1 MSLHAQAS
9 NGDPG
14 VGRSSKDK
22 GDLLQS
28 SIDKDD
34 LLRSNIIRNNLFQ
47 SSVPRREVI
56 QVLVGALGDESAM
69 VRKAAMNALQ
79 ENAPFNSI
87 AILDCCTAVFRVGGR
102 KFMELQRF
110 GQGGSHITGVFQI
123 MAFTVRVMNEEEI
136 DMALMTKLV
145 KVASSEMT
153 VSKDLDTDW
162 QRAASSLLVAIGT
175 RLPDLMIEEVFLH
188 LAGSA
193 IAISAMV
200 QTLAEF
206 ASAEALKFT
215 PHLKDVLSRVL
226 PVLGN
231 IKDAQRSI
239 FANAIKCWCQAAW
252 QYRLDVPSA
261 PEFDHDVLA
270 FLHSAFDLLLRVW
283 ANSRELKVRLSTI
296 EALGNM
302 VGLINRAQLK
312 AALPRF
318 LPAILGLYKKVE
330 NAYVVTCSLHSLLE
344 ASLMSDSGPPL
355 LDFEELIVV
364 VNSLLPLAST
374 NGNNTNCSEFG
385 WALKNYNEIL
395 RCFLTI
401 GMLYHDDI
409 FDFLM
414 SKINSKEDL
423 FKLGA
428 LCVLKHLLP
437 RLSEAWYE
445 RRLVLIEAVK
455 SLLDEQDLSVRKSLA
470 EASNGDLIK
479 KNQAGSRTVF
489 ARTVFARTIK
499 PGQGRPLP
507 NPAFQGKLIV
517 VMASHC
523 YVEGTCGEL
532 FVEFLVLQC
541 AIAEEEVTQYRNQHE
556 AFESTMGLHIFH
568 ATKTELRMGA
578 VSPAELRTVSEKG
591 LLLLTITIPEMEV
604 ILWPFLLKMIIP
616 SNYTAAVATICRC
629 ISELARHRTAYGNPL
644 LNEIKSHTDLPTAEE
659 VFARLVVLLH
669 NPLARDQLAARILT
683 VLYYLAPLFPKNVIL
698 FWEDEIPKMKAYIT
712 DTEDSKGIDD
722 SKDETLQQETWD
734 DMIINFF
741 SESLDVIRDPKW
753 TSSLGNSLCRQYVL
767 YNGDDEHSAL
777 LHRCL
782 GMLLQKVDNRAYVRE
797 KLDWMYRKANIADK
811 TNRIG
816 LAKGVGLVAAT
827 HLDTVLEKLK
837 NILDIEAR
845 SIFQRFFSL
854 FMDSSNKPDLDDIH
868 AALALMYGYTASYAP
883 STVIEARIDAL
894 VGTNMLSRLL
904 HVRKA
909 EAKQAVITAIDLL
922 GRAVIKAAESG
933 ASFPLKRRDQ
943 MLDYTLTLMAG
954 DGSEN
959 LTDSNLELLH
969 TQTLALNT
977 CTTLV
982 SVEPKL
988 IFETRNH
995 ILKATLGFFTLP
1007 NDPPDVV
1014 DPLINNLI
1022 TLLCAILLTSGEDGK
1037 SRADQLQHILKSIDQ
1052 YVSSPIDH
1060 QRKRGCVTVHK
1071 LLMKFRCLCSS
1082 GHCGF
1087 GCLGTCIHVRHS
1099 TDIVGQRIPSAFFL
1113 PSRESLNL
1121 GERVMAYLPRCAD
1134 ANSEIQKISAKIL
1147 DLLFIISL
1155 SLPRPVGSTVDE
1167 DREISYIA
1175 LTALEDVISIYNR
1188 DAMID
1193 QSDAF
1198 HRIVSSVC
1206 ILLTKEELVA
1216 ALHGCVAAICD
1227 KVKQS
1232 AEGTVEAII
1241 EFILKRGRELNE
1253 TDVSRITQSLLSAT
1267 VAITDKHLRH
1277 EVLNATCCLAEHTS
1291 AKIVFSELLSAA
1303 ERDVMT
1309 KDITRLR
1316 GGWPIQDAFYA
1327 FSQHD
1332 VLSMMFL
1339 DHIIDVLNQVPYYKE
1354 DIEKI
1359 EYTDQITM
1367 PSVVSGMPQ
1376 AATLALSTLFR
1387 SGGRISKKSVERRY
1401 AAVFCALALHFGSCH
1416 GLAIIG
1422 VYQPLRTLLH
1432 TFQAFCECIGDQE
1445 MGKVL
1450 AKDGEH
1456 LLGSEKWTETIGV
1469 LSKCVATKRP
1479 KEVEIIC
1486 KLLWQSM
1493 NRSQRFQNEAAAA
1506 VLTEYVRSSEIPD
1519 SLLDQ
1524 LVGVLS
1530 SYIGN
1535 ESPTV
1540 RRLCVSGLVKIPS
1553 SVMIQYSSQVLSV
1566 IVALLEDPGE
1576 EVAYAAV
1583 QGLISVLELAHEDAV
1598 APVLLNLCVRLRS
1611 LQVRLNSN
1619 MRCASFS
1626 AMGALSKFGVGAQ
1639 REAFLEQVHSSL
1651 PRLIFHVQD
1660 EETIVRQACKNTLRQ
1675 ILPLLDIENMI
1686 SLVNS
1691 RAFNS
1696 DHRSDYEDIV
1706 RDFTKNLCEHFTDR
1720 TDTYMAS
1727 AIQAFETTWPII
1739 QANAAYFAGCMLSQL
1754 SDRRLL
1760 PPYLTQ
1766 VVGILV
1772 VKSARSPDAVVRA
1785 TAASALSLLLENIH

>member
-1099 TDIVGQRIPSAFFL
+1099 TDIVGQRIPSAAFFL

-1611 LQVRLNSN
+1611 LQV
-1619 MRCASFS
+1619 
-1626 AMGALSKFGVGAQ
+1626 
-1639 REAFLEQVHSSL
+1639 HSSL

>member
-1 MSLHAQAS
+1 MAS
-9 NGDPG
+9 SSSGNVPS
-14 VGRSSKDK
+14 RS
-22 GDLLQS
+22 
-28 SIDKDD
+28 
-34 LLRSNIIRNNLFQ
+34 
-47 SSVPRREVI
+47 EVI

-1099 TDIVGQRIPSAFFL
+1099 TDIVGQRIPSAAFFL

>member
-102 KFMELQRF
+102 KRF

-470 EASNGDLIK
+470 E
-479 KNQAGSRTVF
+479 
-489 ARTVFARTIK
+489 
-499 PGQGRPLP
+499 
-507 NPAFQGKLIV
+507 LIV

>member
-153 VSKDLDTDW
+153 VSK
-162 QRAASSLLVAIGT
+162 
-175 RLPDLMIEEVFLH
+175 MIEEVFLH

-1099 TDIVGQRIPSAFFL
+1099 TDIVGQRIPSAAFFL

>member
-102 KFMELQRF
+102 KRF

-1099 TDIVGQRIPSAFFL
+1099 TDIVGQRIPSAAFFL

>member
-1 MSLHAQAS
+1 MAS
-9 NGDPG
+9 
-14 VGRSSKDK
+14 SSS
-22 GDLLQS
+22 G
-28 SIDKDD
+28 
-34 LLRSNIIRNNLFQ
+34 N
-47 SSVPRREVI
+47 VPSRTEVI

-79 ENAPFNSI
+79 DNAPFNSI
-87 AILDCCTAVFRVGGR
+87 AILDCCTAVFRGGGR
-102 KFMELQRF
+102 KRF

-136 DMALMTKLV
+136 DMALMTKLA

-175 RLPDLMIEEVFLH
+175 RLPDLMMEEVFLH
-188 LAGSA
+188 LGGSA

-231 IKDAQRSI
+231 IKDPQRSI
-239 FANAIKCWCQAAW
+239 FANAIKCWSQAAW

-302 VGLINRAQLK
+302 VGLITRAQIK

-330 NAYVVTCSLHSLLE
+330 NAFIVTCSLHNLLD

-364 VNSLLPLAST
+364 VNTLLPLAST
-374 NGNNTNCSEFG
+374 TCNNTNRSEFG
-385 WALKNYNEIL
+385 WALKNYNEML

-401 GMLYHDDI
+401 GTLYHDDI
-409 FDFLM
+409 FDFLI
-414 SKINSKEDL
+414 SKIHSNEDP

-455 SLLDEQDLSVRKSLA
+455 SLLTEQDFSVRKSLA
-470 EASNGDLIK
+470 E
-479 KNQAGSRTVF
+479 
-489 ARTVFARTIK
+489 
-499 PGQGRPLP
+499 
-507 NPAFQGKLIV
+507 LIV

-523 YVEGTCGEL
+523 YVEGACGEL

-541 AIAEEEVTQYRNQHE
+541 AIAEEEVTQYRNQHD

-568 ATKTELRMGA
+568 ATKTELRMGT

-741 SESLDVIRDPKW
+741 AESIDVIRDPKW

-767 YNGDDEHSAL
+767 YNGDDDHSTL

-837 NILDIEAR
+837 NILDVEAR
-845 SIFQRFFSL
+845 SRFQRFLSL
-854 FMDSSNKPDLDDIH
+854 FMDSGSKPDLDDIH

-933 ASFPLKRRDQ
+933 AAFPLKRRDQ

-959 LTDSNLELLH
+959 LTDSDLELLH

-988 IFETRNH
+988 IFETRNY

-1007 NDPPDVV
+1007 NDPHDVV

-1060 QRKRGCVTVHK
+1060 QRKRGCVAVHK
-1071 LLMKFRCLCSS
+1071 LLMKFRALCSS

-1087 GCLGTCIHVRHS
+1087 GCLGTCMHARNS
-1099 TDIVGQRIPSAFFL
+1099 TDIVGQRVPSAAFFL

-1134 ANSEIQKISAKIL
+1134 TNAEIQKISAKIL
-1147 DLLFIISL
+1147 DLLFVISL
-1155 SLPRPVGSTVDE
+1155 SLPRPVGSTVSE
-1167 DREISYIA
+1167 DGEVSYLA

-1232 AEGTVEAII
+1232 AEGIVEAII

-1277 EVLNATCCLAEHTS
+1277 EVFNATCCLAEHTS
-1291 AKIVFSELLSAA
+1291 AKIVFSEVLSAA
-1303 ERDVMT
+1303 EKDVMT

-1339 DHIIDVLNQVPYYKE
+1339 DHIIDVLNQVPYHKE
-1354 DIEKI
+1354 NIEKI
-1359 EYTDQITM
+1359 EYTEQVSM
-1367 PSVVSGMPQ
+1367 PSVVNGMPQ

-1401 AAVFCALALHFGSCH
+1401 AAVFCVLTMHFGSCH
-1416 GLAIIG
+1416 GLAVIG
-1422 VYQPLRTLLH
+1422 MYQPLRTLLH

-1456 LLGSEKWTETIGV
+1456 LLGSDKWTETIGV

-1506 VLTEYVRSSEIPD
+1506 VLSEYVRSSEIPN
-1519 SLLDQ
+1519 SLLEQ

-1566 IVALLEDPGE
+1566 IVALLEDRSE

-1583 QGLISVLELAHEDAV
+1583 QGLISVLELAPEDAV

-1675 ILPLLDIENMI
+1675 ILPLLDIEDFI
-1686 SLVNS
+1686 LLINS

-1706 RDFTKNLCEHFTDR
+1706 KDFTKNLCEHFTVR

-1727 AIQAFETTWPII
+1727 AIQAFETTWPVI

-1772 VKSARSPDAVVRA
+1772 VKSAQSPDAVVRA
-1785 TAASALSLLLENIH
+1785 TAASALSLLLKNIQ

>member
-1 MSLHAQAS
+1 MAS
-9 NGDPG
+9 
-14 VGRSSKDK
+14 SSS
-22 GDLLQS
+22 G
-28 SIDKDD
+28 
-34 LLRSNIIRNNLFQ
+34 N
-47 SSVPRREVI
+47 VPSRTEVI

-79 ENAPFNSI
+79 DNAPFNSI
-87 AILDCCTAVFRVGGR
+87 AILDCCTAVFRGGGR
-102 KFMELQRF
+102 KRF

-136 DMALMTKLV
+136 DMALMTKLA

-175 RLPDLMIEEVFLH
+175 RLPDLMMEEVFLH
-188 LAGSA
+188 LSGSA

-239 FANAIKCWCQAAW
+239 FANAIKCWSQAAW
-252 QYRLDVPSA
+252 QYCLDVPSA

-302 VGLINRAQLK
+302 VGLITRAQLK

-330 NAYVVTCSLHSLLE
+330 NAFIVTCSLHNLLD

-355 LDFEELIVV
+355 MDFEDLIVV
-364 VNSLLPLAST
+364 VNTLLPLAST
-374 NGNNTNCSEFG
+374 NCNNTKRSEFG
-385 WALKNYNEIL
+385 WALKNYNEML

-401 GMLYHDDI
+401 GTLYHDDI
-409 FDFLM
+409 FDFLI
-414 SKINSKEDL
+414 SKIHSKEDL

-455 SLLDEQDLSVRKSLA
+455 SLLNEQDFSVRKSLA
-470 EASNGDLIK
+470 E
-479 KNQAGSRTVF
+479 
-489 ARTVFARTIK
+489 
-499 PGQGRPLP
+499 
-507 NPAFQGKLIV
+507 LIV

-523 YVEGTCGEL
+523 YVEGACGEL

-541 AIAEEEVTQYRNQHE
+541 AIAEEEVMQYRNQHD

-568 ATKTELRMGA
+568 ATKTELRMGT

-741 SESLDVIRDPKW
+741 AESIDVIRDPKW

-767 YNGDDEHSAL
+767 YNGDDDHSAL

-816 LAKGVGLVAAT
+816 LAKAVGLVAAT

-845 SIFQRFFSL
+845 SSFQRFFSL
-854 FMDSSNKPDLDDIH
+854 FMDSGSKPDLDDTH

-933 ASFPLKRRDQ
+933 AAFPLKRRDQ

-959 LTDSNLELLH
+959 LTDSDLELLH

-988 IFETRNH
+988 IFETRNY

-1007 NDPPDVV
+1007 NDPHDVV

-1060 QRKRGCVTVHK
+1060 QRKRGCVAVHK
-1071 LLMKFRCLCSS
+1071 LLMKFRALCSS

-1087 GCLGTCIHVRHS
+1087 GCLGTCMHARNS
-1099 TDIVGQRIPSAFFL
+1099 TDIVGQRVPSAAFFL

-1134 ANSEIQKISAKIL
+1134 TNSEIQKISAKIL
-1147 DLLFIISL
+1147 DLLFVISL

-1167 DREISYIA
+1167 DREVSYLA

-1216 ALHGCVAAICD
+1216 ALHGCVAAIGD

-1232 AEGTVEAII
+1232 AEGIVEAII

-1277 EVLNATCCLAEHTS
+1277 EVFNATCCLAEHTS
-1291 AKIVFSELLSAA
+1291 AKIVFSEVLSAA
-1303 ERDVMT
+1303 EKDVMT

-1339 DHIIDVLNQVPYYKE
+1339 DHIIDVLNQVPYHKE
-1354 DIEKI
+1354 NIEKM
-1359 EYTDQITM
+1359 EYTEQVSM
-1367 PSVVSGMPQ
+1367 PSVVNGMPQ

-1401 AAVFCALALHFGSCH
+1401 AAVFCVLTMHFGSCH
-1416 GLAIIG
+1416 GLAVIG
-1422 VYQPLRTLLH
+1422 MYQPLRTLLH

-1456 LLGSEKWTETIGV
+1456 LLGSDKWTETIGV

-1479 KEVEIIC
+1479 KEVEIVC

-1506 VLTEYVRSSEIPD
+1506 VLSEYVRCSEMPN
-1519 SLLDQ
+1519 SLLEQ

-1566 IVALLEDPGE
+1566 IVALLEDRSE

-1583 QGLISVLELAHEDAV
+1583 QGLISVLELAPEDAV

-1626 AMGALSKFGVGAQ
+1626 AMGTLSKFGVGAQ

-1660 EETIVRQACKNTLRQ
+1660 EEIIVRQACKNTLRQ
-1675 ILPLLDIENMI
+1675 ILPLLDIEDFI
-1686 SLVNS
+1686 LLINS

-1706 RDFTKNLCEHFTDR
+1706 KDFTKNLCEHFTVR

-1727 AIQAFETTWPII
+1727 AIQAFETTWPVI

-1785 TAASALSLLLENIH
+1785 TAASALSLLLKNIQ

>member
-102 KFMELQRF
+102 K
-110 GQGGSHITGVFQI
+110 GGSHITGVFQI

-1099 TDIVGQRIPSAFFL
+1099 TDIVGQRIPSAAFFL